1 MPRRPR
7 IHIPGMPV
15 HVIQRGHNRNACFFS
30 HADYLIY
37 RNWLGEA
44 LHKTGCLLH
53 AYVLMSNH
61 VHLLLTPPAED
72 SVAQL
77 TISLGR
83 RYVQYIN
90 KHYDRIGTLWQGRY
104 KSSLVTTDDYFLSCQ
119 RYIELNPVRAALT
132 DDPAY
137 YRWSSYWANGLGQPD
152 PLVTP
157 HQIYL
162 GLANNEPERLAAYR
176 ALFNIALNDKV
187 VDDIR
192 IAINQGHPLGREGFL
207 DEIAKST
214 ATPRHIKPR
223 GRPHK

>member
-1 MPRRPR
+1 
-7 IHIPGMPV
+7 MPV

-53 AYVLMSNH
+53 AYVLMGNH

-77 TISLGR
+77 AISLGR

-192 IAINQGHPLGREGFL
+192 IAINQGHPLGRESFL

-214 ATPRHIKPR
+214 ATPRHIKLR
-223 GRPHK
+223 GRPQK